1 MSEEIQAELAELIHK
16 TEEALAHV
24 KAPGQKYVNDYISE
38 MRESAL
44 TDGFDAKSYDE
55 LVKHRAVADFIE
67 QVMLELQ
74 GHLEQQLTAYE
85 RALTSSQEATK

>member
-1 MSEEIQAELAELIHK
+1 VEEAIQTELTELIHN

-24 KAPGQKYVNDYISE
+24 KMPGQRYVNQYIKE

-55 LVKHRAVADFIE
+55 LVKHRAIADFIE
-67 QVMLELQ
+67 QVILELQ
-74 GHLEQQLTAYE
+74 GHLEYQLLA
-85 RALTSSQEATK
+85 

>member
-1 MSEEIQAELAELIHK
+1 MDEAVQTELAKFIHD

-24 KAPGQKYVNDYISE
+24 KAPGQKYVNEYISE

-44 TDGFDAKSYDE
+44 IDGFDAKSYDE

-74 GHLEQQLTAYE
+74 GHLESQLAAYE
-85 RALTSSQEATK
+85 QALEASLEAK